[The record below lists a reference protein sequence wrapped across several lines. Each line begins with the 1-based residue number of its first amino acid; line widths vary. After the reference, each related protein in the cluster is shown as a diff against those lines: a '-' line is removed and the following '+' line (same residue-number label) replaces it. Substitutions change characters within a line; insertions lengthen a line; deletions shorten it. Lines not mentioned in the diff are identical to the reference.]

1 MNNRENTTISV
12 KAWSEIMQNAP
23 ANCKEICNAINEVI
37 LTLPANEQYVYFAK
51 FPFGTKLI
59 ENGAISIDKFSFV
72 PNDNFQPKN
81 IRDLN
86 ADLDYSRDPL
96 GLVLKNHIE
105 VYSSNK
111 RDGYIYNIPVN
122 IIKEW
127 DFFGLFGTLDYLSDR
142 NTTHPLTHEQ
152 EWSVVAGNVCFEILF
167 PFDNSGVNT
176 YLYGSIYE
184 HFIRNNQKPNFS
196 EDDKILFVKKHLAAT
211 HSQWEVDVLYFHK
224 KFINKLRESSFIFK
238 HILFDIGWKQSGYL
252 RDALFESKIV
262 SDKIEHLNTTFNCT
276 NRTFLSA
283 LYNHI
288 LRAIRGDAY
297 VLCPA
302 TSNHILFE
310 ANNSFKQALNNAGYL
325 SKKGAYHPVV
335 LRYEKFTGW
344 GILSSAWLPI
354 LLEYKLV
361 NASAIRDDLDFIKNR
376 IHNED
381 SSFVLKHATF
391 SNKTMKSKHNTHNN
405 AQLVPSGMELKEKIS
420 RLLNCDNDNICLTSS
435 TQGLAD
441 FLIIEK

>member
-1 MNNRENTTISV
+1 MSNRENIMISV

-23 ANCKEICNAINEVI
+23 ASSMEICNAINEVI
-37 LTLPANEQYVYFAK
+37 LTLPANEQYVYFAT

-59 ENGAISIDKFSFV
+59 ENGVIPIDKFSFIS
-72 PNDNFQPKN
+72 NDNFPPKN

-86 ADLDYSRDPL
+86 TDLDYSRDPL

-111 RDGYIYNIPVN
+111 RDGNIYNVPIN

-127 DFFGLFGTLDYLSDR
+127 DFFGLFGALDYLSNR
-142 NTTHPLTHEQ
+142 NPTHPLTHEQ
-152 EWSVVAGNVCFEILF
+152 QWSVVAGNVCFEILF

-196 EDDKILFVKKHLAAT
+196 EEDKILFVKKHLAAT
-211 HSQWEVDVLYFHK
+211 NSQWGVDVIYFHK
-224 KFINKLRESSFIFK
+224 KFINKLRESPFVFK
-238 HILFDIGWKQSGYL
+238 HILFDIGWTQSGYS
-252 RDALFESKIV
+252 RDALFENKIV

-276 NRTFLSA
+276 NRIFLSA
-283 LYNHI
+283 LYYYI

-297 VLCPA
+297 ILYPA
-302 TSNHILFE
+302 TSDHILFE
-310 ANNSFKQALNNAGYL
+310 ANNSFKQALNNAGYI
-325 SKKGAYHPVV
+325 SKKSAYHPII
-335 LRYEKFTGW
+335 LTYEKFNSW
-344 GILSSAWLPI
+344 GILASAWLPI

-376 IHNED
+376 IHNDD
-381 SSFVLKHATF
+381 SNFVLKHATF
-391 SNKTMKSKHNTHNN
+391 SNKIMKSKHDTHKD
-405 AQLVPSGMELKEKIS
+405 AKLVPSGMELKEKIS
-420 RLLNCDNDNICLTSS
+420 DLSGCDSDNVCLTSS